1 MEDVGKEQI
10 KNITINDRKGEE
22 IVDNSEIVENKK
34 KKEDNENIINATKK
48 PEEVAKDVL
57 SLKNSN
63 QEKNATT
70 NHIKGKELVS
80 NDQIRDDKKKMD
92 NEDENKISVKSGEIK
107 KDERTREI
115 NGQGVNNSEQ
125 EKNIAKNDI
134 LGRKLDYINQ
144 IEENKNK
151 KENENSN
158 NITDKPEK
166 VIKEETN

>member
-1 MEDVGKEQI
+1 
-10 KNITINDRKGEE
+10 
-22 IVDNSEIVENKK
+22 
-34 KKEDNENIINATKK
+34 
-48 PEEVAKDVL
+48 
-57 SLKNSN
+57 
-63 QEKNATT
+63 
-70 NHIKGKELVS
+70 
-80 NDQIRDDKKKMD
+80 MD

-158 NITDKPEK
+158 NI
-166 VIKEETN
+166 